1 MNEKPLDPVYELK
14 DGSTAFLVACWHGQL
29 DIVKFLTEEKGCNPM
44 YSNGIYPTPYAAAC
58 DSGNLDT
65 VRYLTEEKQCDP
77 LSKDVEGIPAL
88 RLCKVNILKYFVEE
102 RGCDL
107 EPKGATLRA
116 AIQRGD
122 LEAFQYL
129 SMLTMRKLYRWFA
142 QICMLSM
149 SDLFTEL
156 LLTHYRTIYDL

>member
-1 MNEKPLDPVYELK
+1 M
-14 DGSTAFLVACWHGQL
+14 S
-29 DIVKFLTEEKGCNPM
+29 
-44 YSNGIYPTPYAAAC
+44 SNGIYPTPYAAAC

-77 LSKDVEGIPAL
+77 LCKDVKGIPAV
-88 RLCKVNILKYFVEE
+88 RFGKVNILKYFVEE

-107 EPKGATLRA
+107 EPKGATLHA

-129 SMLTMRKLYRWFA
+129 SMLTMRKLYGWFS
-142 QICMLSM
+142 QICYICLICS
-149 SDLFTEL
+149 
-156 LLTHYRTIYDL
+156 